1 MKAIALFFSQNDL
14 LALIKTVF
22 RQKINLAAK
31 VMCFTLNKDVAG
43 LKSAELCEVSQKPL
57 ITALGTF
64 VGIF

>member
-31 VMCFTLNKDVAG
+31 VMCFTLNNDGAS
-43 LKSAELCEVSQKPL
+43 LTSAEL
-57 ITALGTF
+57 
-64 VGIF
+64 